1 MRHTT
6 PRRATP
12 CHATPR
18 RNNNVYNFTITRAC
32 ALAHTQRQSESESET
47 ACVGEC
53 KSSEQRASETATD
66 CAKADCYEPPLT
78 VAQLELRL
86 LCVPLQCR
94 SMPALLS
101 ST

>member
-1 MRHTT
+1 MRHTK
-6 PRRATP
+6 PR
-12 CHATPR
+12 HATPR
-18 RNNNVYNFTITRAC
+18 RNNNIYNFTITRAC
-32 ALAHTQRQSESESET
+32 ALAHTQRQSET

-94 SMPALLS
+94 SMPPLLS